1 MAKIEWQ
8 RCVAKENWWQRW
20 NGKGAWQ
27 RKIGG
32 KGALLPILY
41 IYGPT
46 PPLPSIFRC
55 RQLTAKVEWD
65 QVCMYVYMCIYMTQF

>member
-32 KGALLPILY
+32 KGGMAKVRGKGKLVAKVPCYPFY
-41 IYGPT
+41 IYMV
-46 PPLPSIFRC
+46 PLHLC
-55 RQLTAKVEWD
+55 H
-65 QVCMYVYMCIYMTQF
+65 QFSVAAN